1 MSLLRL
7 RCYRDNGK
15 VIRTGRKYRLRRL
28 MALAILLAVVSLVA
42 SVIYAFTRE
51 ETSVTPVPEP
61 RMPPVNS
68 QGFDATN
75 LISSEEF
82 VRWDSLSASQIQAF
96 IKDWGYGCRTGKAK
110 AMPEST
116 GIAKGSVASASE
128 QVEVPCLKDFR
139 ASLPPHDADRF
150 CPQPVQGGDNL
161 NAGEVIAQV
170 SRSCRINPKAIL
182 VTLQKE
188 QGLITVSSSRLTPR
202 RYEIAMGYGCPDH
215 TQCDPQF
222 FGFGTQ
228 VYYAARQWRRYQ
240 ADPSQYDV
248 QAGKPVALGFGPD
261 SRCGSKEIVPQNW
274 PTAALYNYTPYLASA
289 DALAG
294 ISDECAQPGN
304 LNFYQFY
311 KAWFGDPRQGGG
323 EVLTRK
329 ALAEKQAQEKA
340 KE

>member
-1 MSLLRL
+1 MI
-7 RCYRDNGK
+7 N
-15 VIRTGRKYRLRRL
+15 TARKYRLRRL
-28 MALAILLAVVSLVA
+28 AALLILVVLVV
-42 SVIYAFTRE
+42 VIALVVNLIYGFIQQE
-51 ETSVTPVPEP
+51 ESADSIPEP
-61 RMPPVNS
+61 TMPPVS
-68 QGFDATN
+68 AQGFNATD
-75 LISSEEF
+75 LISETEF
-82 VRWDSLSASQIQAF
+82 TRWDSLSSSQIQDF
-96 IKDWGYGCRTGKAK
+96 ITDWGYGCRTGKAK

-116 GIAKGSVASASE
+116 GVARTNDDSKKQE
-128 QVEVPCLKDFR
+128 VEVPCLKDFR
-139 ASLPPHDADRF
+139 ASLPPHDPDRF
-150 CPQPVQGGDNL
+150 CPQAVPGGDNL

-170 SRSCRINPKAIL
+170 SRSCQINPKAIL

-222 FGFGTQ
+222 YGFGTQ

-240 ADPSQYDV
+240 LDPGLYDV
-248 QAGKPVALGFGPD
+248 QAGKPVTLAYGPD
-261 SRCGSKEIVPQNW
+261 SRCGSKEIVPKNW

-294 ISDECAQPGN
+294 LSDECAQPGN

-311 KAWFGDPRQGGG
+311 KAWFGDPHQGGG

-329 ALAEKQAQEKA
+329 ALARRQDQQKA
-340 KE
+340 KQ